1 METIDCG
8 MRIELTSYQKDV
20 RQLMES
26 GRRFRMTVEIIE
38 EKLDVE
44 NLDVYFLM
52 QCPLRQ
58 LQIYFISS
66 GEV

>member
-20 RQLMES
+20 RQLVES